1 MSETGNSNRIRQHYD
16 EAGYRLWRCNTGALV
31 DKTGRLVRF
40 GLANDSK
47 AMNERIKPGDLIGWR
62 ERLITPDM
70 VGEVIAQFVSI
81 EAKKDGWVFP
91 RPSNVKDFAHC
102 SAQLRWADMVRSEGG
117 EAGFMIDPLRGFEPT
132 P

>member
-1 MSETGNSNRIRQHYD
+1 MSETGNQNSIRQHYD
-16 EAGYRLWRCNTGALV
+16 GLGYRLWRNNSGALV

-47 AMNERIKPGDLIGWR
+47 AMNEAIKAGDLIGWR

-70 VGEVIAQFVSI
+70 VGDVIAQFVSI
-81 EAKKDGWVFP
+81 EAKKDGWSFP
-91 RPSNVKDFAHC
+91 RPTNVKDFAHC
-102 SAQLRWADMVRSEGG
+102 RAQLAWADMVRSEGG